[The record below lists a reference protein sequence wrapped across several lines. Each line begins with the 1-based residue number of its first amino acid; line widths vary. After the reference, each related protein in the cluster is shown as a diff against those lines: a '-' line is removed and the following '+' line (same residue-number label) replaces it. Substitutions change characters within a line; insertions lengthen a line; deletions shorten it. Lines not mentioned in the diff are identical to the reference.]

1 MLKYKL
7 SISESCHRV
16 NRKIEINAAD
26 IKSSNRK
33 SKSSK
38 TLKLSRVFVPICHLN
53 WKLKI
58 ENRKSSWRR
67 LIRLKTTPFQRH
79 RLKKMEV
86 EKCKMDNLRWRW
98 SDRISLVRYRCLI
111 RIDESKMTWISVDSQ
126 LGQSMKVWVN
136 QVWGLAGKVWEY
148 IGWTYVQFIQLLVW
162 ALNSCCLIVN
172 LSYLNSSCMNQ
183 APLYK

>member
-33 SKSSK
+33 SKK
-38 TLKLSRVFVPICHLN
+38 LQNFETLKSFCANLPF
-53 WKLKI
+53 KLKI

-86 EKCKMDNLRWRW
+86 EICKMDNLRWRW

-162 ALNSCCLIVN
+162 ALN
-172 LSYLNSSCMNQ
+172 
-183 APLYK
+183 